1 MNSIRTNP
9 YLGGAFVTGEPR
21 TRGAPRAAALDPGPI
36 SDPYTSPLLQIS
48 PQYIFRYSSPHQPIP
63 ETPEDDKFEGTGTR
77 RRCIR
82 LHIRAETLQGW
93 DYVYKAVRLRTKFL
107 LSLVAITA
115 GLTAA
120 TLSVVSYSVQKR
132 VRESLRQELRN
143 SVKTY
148 QTFEQQRESTSL
160 RSAELLADLP
170 IVRALMTTEDVAT
183 IQDESENIWKLS
195 GSDLLVLANRTGEV
209 VGLHTR
215 SQGFTREKTQELMRS
230 AVQKGDGRNW
240 WFSEGHLYEVWLQP
254 IYFGAARQN
263 TIMGAL
269 AVGHEID
276 DRTVQEFSKV
286 VSSDMVFRCS
296 GVTVATTL
304 PPSEAGAFFQ
314 LGQSTH
320 GDTDAPQELQVGNER
335 YLVSTV
341 NLSLPGELPVTL
353 SVLKSLDKATQFL
366 SRLNRI
372 LLGLGLLSVVIGG
385 VLVFLISHT
394 FTRPLSSLVLGVRA
408 LGEGN
413 YNHPLESG
421 GGGEVGEVTEAF
433 GRMRAT
439 LKTAQEEQK
448 QLEERLRQAHKMEA
462 VGRLAGGVAHD
473 FNNLL
478 TVIRGNTDLLLD
490 SDKTDKAQLRYLEQ
504 IQKAGDRAVSMT
516 RQLLAFSRMQVL
528 QPRVLDLNQTI
539 SEMSKMLPRLIG
551 EHIEFSFLPEP
562 ALATVLADPGQI
574 EQVFL
579 NLAVNARDAMPD
591 GGKLTVRT
599 RNVVMDAAEA
609 SHHQPMLAGAYVL
622 LAVSDTG
629 HGMDAETKA
638 RIFEPFFTTKQ
649 LGKGTGLGLATVYG
663 IVKQSGGFIWVDSSP
678 GAGATFEIY
687 LPCSGKLAENGIE
700 QTKSNSAPHGSETIL
715 LVEDETG
722 VRELASEFLAT
733 AGYTVL
739 VAADGAEALELAS
752 KHSRPINLLLTDMV
766 MPRMGGLDLAEQL
779 SKARPDIRTV
789 FMTGYAEFPVKND
802 DAFPIDACV
811 LQKPFSR
818 LTLLVKIREVL
829 SAAPRKHSGKTKVG
843 DPVEPQRR

>member
-1 MNSIRTNP
+1 M
-9 YLGGAFVTGEPR
+9 
-21 TRGAPRAAALDPGPI
+21 
-36 SDPYTSPLLQIS
+36 
-48 PQYIFRYSSPHQPIP
+48 
-63 ETPEDDKFEGTGTR
+63 
-77 RRCIR
+77 
-82 LHIRAETLQGW
+82 LQGW
-93 DYVYKAVRLRTKFL
+93 LYVYKAVRLRTKFL

-148 QTFEQQRESTSL
+148 QIFERQRESTSV
-160 RSAELLADLP
+160 RSAEMLADLP

-183 IQDESENIWKLS
+183 IQDESADIWKLS
-195 GSDLLVLANRTGEV
+195 GNDLLVLANRSGEV
-209 VGLHTR
+209 VGLHTS

-230 AVQKGDGRNW
+230 AVEKGDGRNW

-263 TIMGAL
+263 TIMGVL

-276 DRTVQEFSKV
+276 NRTVQEFSKV

-304 PPSEAGAFFQ
+304 PAGEGDAFSR
-314 LGQSTH
+314 LGLSTH
-320 GDTDAPQELQVGNER
+320 GDTEATPQELQVGNEH

-341 NLSLPGELPVTL
+341 SLSLPGELPVTL
-353 SVLKSLDKATQFL
+353 TVLKSLDKATQFL

-372 LLGLGLLSVVIGG
+372 LLSLGLLSVVIGG
-385 VLVFLISHT
+385 VLVYLISHT
-394 FTRPLSSLVLGVRA
+394 FTRPLSSLVQGVRA

-413 YNHPLESG
+413 YSHPLEIG

-551 EHIEFSFLPEP
+551 EHIEFSFLPESK
-562 ALATVLADPGQI
+562 LATVLADPGQI

-591 GGKLTVRT
+591 GGKLTVCT
-599 RNVVMDAAEA
+599 KNVLMDAVEA
-609 SHHQPMLAGAYVL
+609 ARRQPMLAGAYVL

-629 HGMDAETKA
+629 HGMDADTKA
-638 RIFEPFFTTKQ
+638 RIFEPFFTTKE

-700 QTKSNSAPHGSETIL
+700 QTKPNSAPHGSETIL
-715 LVEDETG
+715 LAEDETG
-722 VRELASEFLAT
+722 VRELASEFLT
-733 AGYTVL
+733 SAGYTVL
-739 VAADGAEALELAS
+739 VAADGTQALELAS
-752 KHSRPINLLLTDMV
+752 RHSQPIDLLLTDMV
-766 MPRMGGLDLAEQL
+766 MPRIGGLDLAERM
-779 SKARPDIRTV
+779 SKARPEIRTI
-789 FMTGYAEFPVKND
+789 FMTGYAEFPLKND

-818 LTLLVKIREVL
+818 LTLLVKMREVL

-843 DPVEPQRR
+843 DPAEPQRR